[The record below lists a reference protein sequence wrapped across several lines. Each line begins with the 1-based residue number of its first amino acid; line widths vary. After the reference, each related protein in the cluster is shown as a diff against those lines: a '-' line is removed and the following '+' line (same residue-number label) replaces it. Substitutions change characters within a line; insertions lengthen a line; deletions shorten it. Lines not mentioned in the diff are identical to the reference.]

1 MRAWFREKGQSD
13 TECEGEPQ
21 LKYWRIFV
29 GESRF
34 GLGGKV
40 VVGRGLLGRGR
51 LGRRKEHNHFQ
62 TTGSYPRNRSALHL
76 L

>member
-1 MRAWFREKGQSD
+1 MGKDSR

-21 LKYWRIFV
+21 LKHWRISV

-34 GLGGKV
+34 GLSGKV

-62 TTGSYPRNRSALHL
+62 TTGSCPRNRSALHL